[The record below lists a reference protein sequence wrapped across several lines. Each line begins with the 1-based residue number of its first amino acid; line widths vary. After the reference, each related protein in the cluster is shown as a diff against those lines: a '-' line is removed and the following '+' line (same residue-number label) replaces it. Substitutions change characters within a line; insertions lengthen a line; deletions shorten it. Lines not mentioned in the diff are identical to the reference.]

1 MRLLRRK
8 PPEPHV
14 PFISL
19 ADIAWQLIIFF
30 LVTSAFIKDD
40 AMNIEL
46 PNGDDKAAS
55 EQETKT
61 ITVKASEQA
70 VIVDE
75 TPVPL
80 AELEAHLRS
89 ALAGHEA
96 EGERVVVLQAS
107 DDLTFQ
113 RDVEIMAAIKR
124 AGGIVAMLQED
135 DDGEGQAQ

>member
-30 LVTSAFIKDD
+30 LVTSTFTKNE

-46 PNGDDKAAS
+46 PNGDDQAAAA
-55 EQETKT
+55 QESKT

-70 VIVDE
+70 IIVDE
-75 TPVPL
+75 APVAF
-80 AELEAHLRS
+80 AELEVHLRG
-89 ALAGHEA
+89 ALAGRTA
-96 EGERVVVLQAS
+96 ESERVVVLEAS

-113 RDVEIMAAIKR
+113 RDVEVMAAIKR
-124 AGGIVAMLQED
+124 AGGIVAIMQD
-135 DDGEGQAQ
+135 DDGGEDAP